1 MWWTGLRI
9 FPLPIYWCS
18 STSYYS
24 VIWIITFLCTVLLG
38 ASFFTCTV
46 ISRCTVRCTVLY
58 RCIDRIPSH
67 QESLLI
73 AVCCVY
79 SVWLCWCCVVHKLSR
94 SLRTRPVRERTFR
107 LHKFRYWWKTV
118 NSLFPSFYQIICLF
132 AGSMNSIFAVH
143 SISITFFLV
152 RICVDCFVVSRVST
166 RSLHVSI
173 LHEKGLDVLT
183 FELTNFLSLF

>member
-24 VIWIITFLCTVLLG
+24 VIWIIAFLCTVLLG

-143 SISITFFLV
+143 SIFHHVLSRAHLRWLFCCQQGFHSKSS
-152 RICVDCFVVSRVST
+152 RQHSSRKRPWRVDIWINK
-166 RSLHVSI
+166 LP
-173 LHEKGLDVLT
+173 
-183 FELTNFLSLF
+183 